1 MGPLRGILK
10 LPAARQPV
18 FPSYDSELVASHTR
32 LAAPADFGCL
42 HPAAGG
48 ASDGLSFLGDAG
60 DLGPRSVQ
68 VHQIFHPEADAAAQI
83 HQAVVQAAQ
92 EHKHV
97 LLDFGG
103 NWCGDCQILD
113 YYFHQ
118 QPNAAL
124 IAQDYVLVDIDV
136 GQMDHNMNIAA
147 QYGMPLKHG
156 VPALAVLDAQGNAI
170 YDQTDGQFSAMGRV
184 DPQLVTEFLERWKQ

>member
-1 MGPLRGILK
+1 MIPNLSHRTPGSLRLLILAVCTL
-10 LPAARQPV
+10 LPAGLLTACHSAETPET
-18 FPSYDSELVASHTR
+18 S
-32 LAAPADFGCL
+32 APEAF
-42 HPAAGG
+42 
-48 ASDGLSFLGDAG
+48 
-60 DLGPRSVQ
+60 Q